1 MATGS
6 GKTRTVIA
14 LIDQLMRANRV
25 KRVLFLAD
33 RVALVKQA
41 HSAFK
46 AHLSATPCAN
56 LLERHDPKKND
67 HSGARV
73 CLSTYPTMM
82 GLIEEM
88 KGGEKRYGPGH
99 FDLIVIDE
107 AHRSVYRKYRA
118 IFSYFDSLLVGA
130 YGYAAR

>member
-1 MATGS
+1 LDPEIAGRYYQQRAIRRVGEAFEKHVQHKALLVMATGS

-33 RVALVKQA
+33 RIALVKQA
-41 HSAFK
+41 HGAFK
-46 AHLSATPCAN
+46 AQWGATPSAN

-88 KGGEKRYGPGH
+88 KGGAKRYGPGH
-99 FDLIVIDE
+99 LT
-107 AHRSVYRKYRA
+107 
-118 IFSYFDSLLVGA
+118 
-130 YGYAAR
+130 